1 MKIIFLSTENLRN
14 TMFIKDLVWNLK
26 GSGKCILVHDH
37 FGSISDTRFVTKR
50 LSSLFSEELIPTVAF
65 SGDQKRLLQQAE
77 GDIFSLQLPTVFELF
92 ETVDLVILN
101 AIGIGPGEEAQQ
113 FPASIWVNALRQ
125 YEEVE
130 GVYVFSKNARSPL
143 VAQPRMIHSEEDVAS
158 LREAYPEESIA
169 MDLAVQFAPC
179 LLAAPSNFKQAIT
192 AQP

>member
-37 FGSISDTRFVTKR
+37 FGSVSDTRFVTKR
-50 LSSLFSEELIPTVAF
+50 LSSLFSEELIATVAF

-77 GDIFSLQLPTVFELF
+77 GEIFSLQTATIFELF
-92 ETVDLVILN
+92 ETLDLVILN
-101 AIGIGPGEEAQQ
+101 AIGIGPEQEIKQ

-130 GVYVFSKNARSPL
+130 GVFVFSKNARSPL
-143 VAQPRMIHSEEDVAS
+143 VTQPRIVQSEADVAS
-158 LREAYPEESIA
+158 LREAYPEESVA

-179 LLAAPSNFKQAIT
+179 VLAAPSNFKQALA